1 LNYGDPIRI
10 LECNNEEDEARRVVS
25 EILHCR
31 FSDNVKNA
39 DIALLYR
46 GNHQARVFEKA
57 LREHQVPYHVH
68 GGQSFFE
75 RSEIK
80 DIMSYL
86 KLIANP
92 DDDTALLRV
101 INTPRR
107 EIGPSTLEK
116 IGHFSTEHK
125 VSLLGACKHP
135 HINSVLN
142 KRASLQIQ
150 GFADLINELQIKSRQ
165 QTAFKLTRELIQS
178 IEYEGWLKETCNTL
192 KAAETKISY
201 VNDLVKWLENIAEKT
216 DHESLAETTAYLT
229 LMDIIERQSEAE
241 NDDQVTL
248 MTLHSSK
255 GLEFPTVFLVGMEE
269 QLLPHRASIE
279 EETIDEERR
288 LAYVGITR
296 AQKQLI
302 VTLAKRRKRQGE
314 IVECEPSRFLNE
326 LPQEDF
332 QWEKK
337 QKADVKKSKEKGNA
351 YLANL
356 KEMLK

>member
-1 LNYGDPIRI
+1 
-10 LECNNEEDEARRVVS
+10 
-25 EILHCR
+25 
-31 FSDNVKNA
+31 
-39 DIALLYR
+39 
-46 GNHQARVFEKA
+46 
-57 LREHQVPYHVH
+57 
-68 GGQSFFE
+68 
-75 RSEIK
+75 
-80 DIMSYL
+80 
-86 KLIANP
+86 
-92 DDDTALLRV
+92 
-101 INTPRR
+101 
-107 EIGPSTLEK
+107 
-116 IGHFSTEHK
+116 
-125 VSLLGACKHP
+125 
-135 HINSVLN
+135 
-142 KRASLQIQ
+142 
-150 GFADLINELQIKSRQ
+150 
-165 QTAFKLTRELIQS
+165 
-178 IEYEGWLKETCNTL
+178 
-192 KAAETKISY
+192 
-201 VNDLVKWLENIAEKT
+201 
-216 DHESLAETTAYLT
+216 
-229 LMDIIERQSEAE
+229 MDIIERQSEAE

-326 LPQEDF
+326 LPQEDL